1 MDEKAE
7 GAAPEGRIDRQALS
21 ARYKITLTKPDAL
34 SPLSAGNGE
43 FALTAAVTGLQTFP
57 EFHIQGMLLGTM
69 AQWAP
74 NNAGHSGCRPG
85 DCPRRPGDHAEDAGL
100 RADALAP
107 RPDLGVGLTDDGAA
121 SRTVR
126 SGYRSAVHGDSEKPV
141 PRQ

>member
-57 EFHIQGMLLGTM
+57 EFHILG
-69 AQWAP
+69 
-74 NNAGHSGCRPG
+74 NAIG
-85 DCPRRPGDHAEDAGL
+85 
-100 RADALAP
+100 
-107 RPDLGVGLTDDGAA
+107 DDGAVGTQQCWA
-121 SRTVR
+121 LWVSSRR
-126 SGYRSAVHGDSEKPV
+126 LPS
-141 PRQ
+141 